1 MNGGFPN
8 LPEKMAE
15 ARELESSLIKPCR
28 IDFQQFFGLACLQSV
43 EQRSIDVFYFLNVFI
58 GVELSL

>member
-15 ARELESSLIKPCR
+15 ARELESSLIKSCR
-28 IDFQQFFGLACLQSV
+28 IEFQQFFDLACLQSV